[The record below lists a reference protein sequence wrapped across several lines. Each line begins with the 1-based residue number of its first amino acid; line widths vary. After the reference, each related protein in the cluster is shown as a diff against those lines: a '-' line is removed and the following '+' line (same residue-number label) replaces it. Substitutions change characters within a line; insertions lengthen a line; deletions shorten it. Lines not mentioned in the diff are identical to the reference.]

1 MSQQLFL
8 AFLIFAAVAL
18 FTPGPNNV
26 MLMASGV
33 NFGFRRTQQHILGV
47 VLGFGLMI
55 FLVALGAGTIFTA
68 YPPLYTVIKYLGA
81 AYLLYLAWKIA
92 SAEPGHHAEG
102 GRSQPMT
109 FLQAAAFQWVNAKG
123 WTIAIGA
130 SATYAALAPFPW
142 NAATMA
148 GLFIFVGFF
157 SSATWALFGTA
168 LQPLLTNPRA
178 ARVFNVAMGLAL
190 VASLYPVFAWG

>member
-1 MSQQLFL
+1 
-8 AFLIFAAVAL
+8 
-18 FTPGPNNV
+18 

-33 NFGFRRTQQHILGV
+33 NFGFRRTQWHILGV

-68 YPPLYTVIKYLGA
+68 YPALHSVIKYLGA

-92 SAEPGHHAEG
+92 SAEPGHNG
-102 GRSQPMT
+102 GRERSQPMT

-123 WTIAIGA
+123 WTIAVGA

-142 NAATMA
+142 NAAVMA
-148 GLFIFVGFF
+148 GLFVVVGFF

-168 LQPLLTNPRA
+168 LRPLLTNERA
-178 ARVFNVAMGLAL
+178 ARVFNVTMGLAL
-190 VASLYPVFAWG
+190 VASLYPVFAGG

>member
-1 MSQQLFL
+1 MSHQLL
-8 AFLIFAAVAL
+8 AAFLLFAAVAL

-33 NFGFRRTQQHILGV
+33 NFGFRRTQPHIVGV
-47 VLGFGLMI
+47 VLGFGFMI
-55 FLVALGAGTIFTA
+55 FLVALGAGSVFTVF
-68 YPPLYTVIKYLGA
+68 PQLHTVLKYVGA

-92 SAEPGHHAEG
+92 IAEPGHESDRA
-102 GRSQPMT
+102 RAQPMT

-123 WTIAIGA
+123 WTIAVGA

-142 NAATMA
+142 NAAVMA
-148 GLFIFVGFF
+148 GLFVCVGFF

-168 LQPLLTNPRA
+168 LRPLLTNPTA
-178 ARVFNVAMGLAL
+178 ARVFNIAMGLAL